1 MDRVVCRLSSVLCS
15 LEIVKR
21 VVTVKQVR
29 PSPLRRGEVGPGA
42 WVCVLPVREHR
53 QGAAVLRSGPGW
65 RKEVGRDGLTS
76 VPCHLTCDLA
86 CLGLG
91 AGAARE
97 GHLVDA
103 LVPRGDE
110 GRGTLRKAEGRGER
124 PVILGC
130 PNGATHRFKR

>member
-1 MDRVVCRLSSVLCS
+1 MIGKSLPDVAVRSADLRVQARCRLTSDICLLISAAAA
-15 LEIVKR
+15 
-21 VVTVKQVR
+21 
-29 PSPLRRGEVGPGA
+29 LR
-42 WVCVLPVREHR
+42 
-53 QGAAVLRSGPGW
+53 
-65 RKEVGRDGLTS
+65 
-76 VPCHLTCDLA
+76 A

-91 AGAARE
+91 AGAAQE

-130 PNGATHRFKR
+130 PNGATHRFER